1 VVFFHRTRTK
11 KSFQFVW
18 KYKRPSI
25 AKTILRKKNR
35 AGGIRLPD
43 FRLYYKVY
51 YKVFGHQNSMGLAQ
65 KQIDRLME
73 HNRKWRDK
81 PMHHG
86 QLIRQTS
93 QE

>member
-1 VVFFHRTRTK
+1 
-11 KSFQFVW
+11 
-18 KYKRPSI
+18 
-25 AKTILRKKNR
+25 
-35 AGGIRLPD
+35 
-43 FRLYYKVY
+43 
-51 YKVFGHQNSMGLAQ
+51 MGLAQ